1 MARMKQL
8 ALDIEESHEADED
21 GVVYSFPNHPIVP
34 VKPAVFDDSDLL
46 EDRLSD

>member
-8 ALDIEESHEADED
+8 ALDIEESREADED
-21 GVVYSFPNHPIVP
+21 GVVYSFPNRPIVP
-34 VKPAVFDDSDLL
+34 VNPAFFDDSDLL